1 MVPGDQ
7 PGAMDSPAEQDC
19 SCDWWCQR
27 NWQYAAADISSLNCF
42 HSADFVKN
50 CYPLVPQ
57 EAGNYIDM
65 PLDI

>member
-1 MVPGDQ
+1 VPWTLLQSETALVTG
-7 PGAMDSPAEQDC
+7 GAKGIG
-19 SCDWWCQR
+19 
-27 NWQYAAADISSLNCF
+27 QYAVADISSLNCF